1 MTAAATAA
9 SVAAISSLAAYI
21 NAKYH
26 IGQDLQMLKFKK
38 GAEKHYAELVRTK
51 RQCLWYS
58 FTPHVPQY
66 ANELCI
72 WSREKTYTW
81 QEVHDKAVQWARFFL
96 EQGVKPGDMV
106 GTYLTNSAD
115 FVVIWLG
122 LWCIGCAPAMLN
134 YNLKG
139 DAMIHCLKIANV
151 KVVLVDADAE
161 CAERFE
167 VVRGKI
173 EGELGVT
180 PFTVD
185 NNLLQRI
192 YSGRTD
198 VPGDEY
204 RKNVSGFDPSCLL
217 YTSGTTG
224 LPKAGKFMINR
235 YHERGNPDKLP
246 FDQTAGPNGDR
257 WYCCMPLF
265 HGTGGLATMAALTGG
280 MSVAIGKKFS
290 TSGFWDDIHDSN
302 SSMFVYV
309 GEAARYLLMAPPHPR
324 ERDHRLRGMYGNG
337 MRPDVWMRFK
347 ERFNVPEVIE
357 FFNSTEGVL
366 AMVVHSKGPFTDTT
380 VGHHGAIIRQALKN
394 VYVPVSI
401 DAETGELVRDPK
413 TGFVKRNSYN
423 EGGEI
428 LVGVPGEE
436 AFAGYYN
443 NPSATKKKFE
453 RDVFKKGD
461 LYYRSGDALRRD
473 DDGRWFFLDRLG
485 DTYRWKSENV
495 STAEVAETIGKY
507 PGIGEAIV
515 YGTLVPK
522 HDGRAGCV
530 ALRLADGVDAK
541 TFDWKA
547 LLEYSRSKLP
557 RYAVPVFLR
566 LILVGSNTDNQKQNK
581 GPLRLEGIDIDKYGE
596 KVTNGQ
602 EDVVLWAKPGA
613 NSYVRF
619 TLEDLQ
625 ALRDGKITI

>member
-1 MTAAATAA
+1 
-9 SVAAISSLAAYI
+9 
-21 NAKYH
+21 
-26 IGQDLQMLKFKK
+26 
-38 GAEKHYAELVRTK
+38 VRTK

-58 FTPHVPQY
+58 FTPHVPKY
-66 ANELCI
+66 ANDLCV

-81 QEVHDKAVQWARFFL
+81 QEVHDKAVQWAHFFL

-106 GTYLTNSAD
+106 ATYLTNSAD

-134 YNLKG
+134 YNLRG

-151 KVVLVDADAE
+151 KVVLVDADSE

-167 VVRGKI
+167 EVRGKVD
-173 EGELGVT
+173 ELGVT
-180 PFTVD
+180 PFTVND
-185 NNLLQRI
+185 SLLEKI

-204 RKNVSGFDPSCLL
+204 REHVSGFDPTCLL

-235 YHERGNPDKLP
+235 YHERGNPDTLP
-246 FDQTAGPNGDR
+246 FDQTAGPGGDR

-309 GEAARYLLMAPPHPR
+309 GEAARYLLMAPPHPQ
-324 ERDHRLRGMYGNG
+324 ERNHRLRGMYGNG
-337 MRPDVWMRFK
+337 MRPDVWTRFK

-380 VGHHGAIIRQALKN
+380 VGHHGAIIRAALKN

-413 TGFVKRNSYN
+413 TGFVKRNTYS

-495 STAEVAETIGKY
+495 STAEVAEAIGKY
-507 PGIGEAIV
+507 PGVGEAIV

-547 LLEYSRSKLP
+547 LLEYNRSKLP

-581 GPLRLEGIDIDKYGE
+581 GPLRLEGIEIDKYGE
-596 KVTNGQ
+596 KVPNGQ

-625 ALRDGKITI
+625 ALRDGKISI